1 MCWSLTRM
9 MMVKVM
15 MNGMMVMMML
25 MKGMMTGMLKV
36 MMKGD
41 DGGVMVGA

>member
-15 MNGMMVMMML
+15 MNGMMVML